1 MRSNRTGR
9 ARLVGKN
16 RDGSLK
22 AWQIASLGDP
32 WDGLAVV
39 DLNSPPTEPETVR
52 IRVEATDLNFADI
65 LQCQGSYQ
73 IKLTPPFTPGM
84 NATGIVLEAN
94 PTLGFAIGERI
105 VGPTVGPFGGY
116 AEEAIL
122 LGERSHAVPRELDAV
137 SAMGAHVTHGT
148 AWFALHQRGQVQ
160 PGETVLVLAAAG
172 GVGSAAVQMA
182 SAFGCWVAAAA
193 AGEQKTAFC
202 QELGA
207 DLVIDYDS
215 DDLYQGIM
223 DATDGRGV
231 DVVYDPVGGR
241 YFDIA
246 RRLLAFEGR
255 LLVVGFA
262 SGDIPSA
269 PANHALVKNYS
280 IVGVHMGAYRE
291 RDLPLVQQCYTEVH
305 AALLA
310 GTYRPVVTETIGFD
324 ALPHTLKRLAD
335 RQTMGRIVFIP
346 TQ

>member
-39 DLNSPPTEPETVR
+39 DLDSPPTEPETVR

-73 IKLTPPFTPGM
+73 IKLAPPFTPGM

-116 AEEAIL
+116 AEEAVL

-137 SAMGAHVTHGT
+137 SAIGAHVTHGT

-215 DDLYQGIM
+215 DDLYQEIM

-231 DVVYDPVGGR
+231 DIVYDPVGGR

-280 IVGVHMGAYRE
+280 VVGVHMGAYRE
-291 RDLPLVQQCYTEVH
+291 RDLPLVRRCYAEVH
-305 AALLA
+305 ASLLA

-324 ALPHTLKRLAD
+324 ALPDTLKRLAD

-346 TQ
+346 TH

>member
-9 ARLVGKN
+9 AILVGKN

-39 DLNSPPTEPETVR
+39 DLNSPPTEPETLR

-73 IKLTPPFTPGM
+73 IKLAPPLTPGM

-122 LGERSHAVPRELDAV
+122 LGERSHAVPRELNAV

-324 ALPHTLKRLAD
+324 ALPQTLKRLAD

-346 TQ
+346 SH

>member
-9 ARLVGKN
+9 AILVGKN

-39 DLNSPPTEPETVR
+39 DLDSPPTEPETVR

-73 IKLTPPFTPGM
+73 IKLAPPFTPGM

-291 RDLPLVQQCYTEVH
+291 RHLPLVQQCYTEVH

-324 ALPHTLKRLAD
+324 ALPQTLKRLAD

-346 TQ
+346 TH

>member
-1 MRSNRTGR
+1 
-9 ARLVGKN
+9 
-16 RDGSLK
+16 
-22 AWQIASLGDP
+22 
-32 WDGLAVV
+32 
-39 DLNSPPTEPETVR
+39 
-52 IRVEATDLNFADI
+52 
-65 LQCQGSYQ
+65 
-73 IKLTPPFTPGM
+73 
-84 NATGIVLEAN
+84 
-94 PTLGFAIGERI
+94 
-105 VGPTVGPFGGY
+105 
-116 AEEAIL
+116 
-122 LGERSHAVPRELDAV
+122 
-137 SAMGAHVTHGT
+137 VTHGT

-215 DDLYQGIM
+215 DDLYQEIM

-231 DVVYDPVGGR
+231 DIVYDPVGGR

-280 IVGVHMGAYRE
+280 VVGVHMGAYRA
-291 RDLPLVQQCYTEVH
+291 RDLPLVRRCYAEVH
-305 AALLA
+305 ASLLA

-324 ALPHTLKRLAD
+324 ALPDTLKRLAD

-346 TQ
+346 TH

>member
-9 ARLVGKN
+9 ATPERTKKDAHV
-16 RDGSLK
+16 K
-22 AWQIASLGDP
+22 AWQIAALGDP
-32 WDGLAVV
+32 WDELNVV
-39 DLNSPPTEPETVR
+39 DVDSPPTDSETVR

-73 IKLTPPFTPGM
+73 IKLAPPFTPGM
-84 NATGIVLEAN
+84 NATGTVIDAN
-94 PTLGFAIGERI
+94 PNLGFAIGERI

-122 LGERSHAVPRELDAV
+122 LGERSHGVPDELDAI

-148 AWFALHQRGQVQ
+148 AWFALHQRGKVK

-193 AGEQKTAFC
+193 AGAQKTAFC

-262 SGDIPSA
+262 SGNIPSA

-291 RDLPLVQQCYTEVH
+291 RDLPLVRRCYADVH

-310 GTYRPVVTETIGFD
+310 GTYGSVVPETIGFD
-324 ALPHTLKRLAD
+324 ALPHTLKRLAN
-335 RQTMGRIVFIP
+335 RQTMGRIVFVP
-346 TQ
+346 TH

>member
-9 ARLVGKN
+9 AILVGKN

-73 IKLTPPFTPGM
+73 IKLAPPFTPGM

-291 RDLPLVQQCYTEVH
+291 RHLPLVQQCYTEVH

>member
-9 ARLVGKN
+9 ARLVGRN
-16 RDGSLK
+16 RELSLK

-32 WDGLAVV
+32 WDDLAVV
-39 DLNSPPTEPETVR
+39 DLDSPPTEPETVR

-73 IKLTPPFTPGM
+73 IKLAPPFTPGM

-122 LGERSHAVPRELDAV
+122 LGERSHAVPRELNAV

-262 SGDIPSA
+262 SGNIPSA
-269 PANHALVKNYS
+269 PTNHALVKNYS

-291 RDLPLVQQCYTEVH
+291 RHLPLVQQCYTEVH

>member
-9 ARLVGKN
+9 ARLVGRN
-16 RDGSLK
+16 RELSLK

-32 WDGLAVV
+32 WDDLAVV
-39 DLNSPPTEPETVR
+39 DLDSPPTEPETVR

-148 AWFALHQRGQVQ
+148 AWFALHQRGKVQ

-193 AGEQKTAFC
+193 AG
-202 QELGA
+202 
-207 DLVIDYDS
+207 
-215 DDLYQGIM
+215 
-223 DATDGRGV
+223 DA
-231 DVVYDPVGGR
+231 
-241 YFDIA
+241 A
-246 RRLLAFEGR
+246 RRVREGR
-255 LLVVGFA
+255 QRRGHHRSKRQGHRNA
-262 SGDIPSA
+262 SA
-269 PANHALVKNYS
+269 
-280 IVGVHMGAYRE
+280 
-291 RDLPLVQQCYTEVH
+291 H
-305 AALLA
+305 AAFRGCWPRGGLEFCCWGL
-310 GTYRPVVTETIGFD
+310 
-324 ALPHTLKRLAD
+324 
-335 RQTMGRIVFIP
+335 
-346 TQ
+346 

>member
-9 ARLVGKN
+9 AILVGKN

-39 DLNSPPTEPETVR
+39 DLDSPPTEPETVR

-73 IKLTPPFTPGM
+73 IKLAPPFTPGM

-202 QELGA
+202 
-207 DLVIDYDS
+207 
-215 DDLYQGIM
+215 
-223 DATDGRGV
+223 
-231 DVVYDPVGGR
+231 
-241 YFDIA
+241 
-246 RRLLAFEGR
+246 
-255 LLVVGFA
+255 
-262 SGDIPSA
+262 
-269 PANHALVKNYS
+269 
-280 IVGVHMGAYRE
+280 RE
-291 RDLPLVQQCYTEVH
+291 
-305 AALLA
+305 
-310 GTYRPVVTETIGFD
+310 
-324 ALPHTLKRLAD
+324 
-335 RQTMGRIVFIP
+335 
-346 TQ
+346 

>member
-9 ARLVGKN
+9 AILVGKN

-73 IKLTPPFTPGM
+73 IKLAPPFTPGM

-122 LGERSHAVPRELDAV
+122 LGERSHAVPRELNAV